1 MWATARGDDVNGSPG
16 GTGQGGA
23 PHVRMRSGAGPSRRS
38 VVTMLGVGL
47 AAWLS
52 GWADGTVSASAARRG
67 PAIAAA
73 PGRGGP
79 AIAALPTP
87 AARTHVAPPLP
98 GKPIALTV
106 DDGYA
111 PEVVAGYVEFARRTG
126 VHLTFSPNGTYASAW
141 APQAGV
147 LRPLIDAGQVQIMN
161 HTFSHRWLTRIPA
174 GQVREELERN
184 EQWIAAT
191 FATSSRP
198 YWRPPFGA
206 HNTAVDAIARDAGFA
221 RPVMWTG
228 SYGDSTVVTPQFLL
242 DQARRY
248 LTVGTIVLG
257 HANHPTVLGLFDQI
271 SSIIRDRG
279 LQPVT
284 LDEFF
289 GTRRG

>member
-1 MWATARGDDVNGSPG
+1 MDGTPG
-16 GTGQGGA
+16 GAGHGGA
-23 PHVRMRSGAGPSRRS
+23 PRGAGAALSRRS

-52 GWADGTVSASAARRG
+52 GWAAGAVSAA
-67 PAIAAA
+67 PA
-73 PGRGGP
+73 RGGP
-79 AIAALPTP
+79 PIAAPPAPAVGAP
-87 AARTHVAPPLP
+87 AASARSVPPRP

-111 PEVVAGYVEFARRTG
+111 PQVVAGYVEFARRTG
-126 VHLTFSPNGTYASAW
+126 IHLTFSPNGTYASAW
-141 APQAGV
+141 GPQAAV

-191 FATSSRP
+191 FATTSRP

-206 HNTAVDAIARDAGFA
+206 HNAAVDVIADGVGFPK
-221 RPVMWTG
+221 PVMWTG
-228 SYGDSTVVTPQFLL
+228 SYGDSTAVTPQFLL

-248 LTVGTIVLG
+248 LTAGRIVLG

-271 SSIIRDRG
+271 SSILRDRG

-289 GTRRG
+289 GTRRH

>member
-1 MWATARGDDVNGSPG
+1 M
-16 GTGQGGA
+16 
-23 PHVRMRSGAGPSRRS
+23 RMQAGAGLSRRS

-52 GWADGTVSASAARRG
+52 GWAEGRVTASPTGGG
-67 PAIAAA
+67 PAIPAA
-73 PGRGGP
+73 PGRDGS
-79 AIAALPTP
+79 AIAAPPTP
-87 AARTHVAPPLP
+87 VARTQVAPPPP
-98 GKPIALTV
+98 GKPIALTI

-111 PEVVAGYVEFARRTG
+111 PQVVAGYVEFARRTG

-174 GQVREELERN
+174 GQVRDELERN

-191 FATSSRP
+191 FATTSRP

-206 HNTAVDAIARDAGFA
+206 HNPAVDAIARDAGFA

-248 LTVGTIVLG
+248 LTAGRIVLG

-271 SSIIRDRG
+271 RGIIRDRD

-289 GTRRG
+289 GTRRR